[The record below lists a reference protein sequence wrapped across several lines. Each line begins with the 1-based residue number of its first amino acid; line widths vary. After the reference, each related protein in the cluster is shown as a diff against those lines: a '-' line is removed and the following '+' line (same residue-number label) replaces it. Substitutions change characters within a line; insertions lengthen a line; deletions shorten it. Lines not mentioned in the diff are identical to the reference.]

1 MFTVPHLVAFYDM
14 QEVTVGE
21 FYSPP
26 PTGGWLTIY
35 IYLQIFT
42 VPHLVAFYD
51 MQEVTV
57 SEFYS
62 PPPTGGHIT
71 RTLCNKVTLLHSQ
84 NY

>member
-1 MFTVPHLVAFYDM
+1 MEILFL
-14 QEVTVGE
+14 
-21 FYSPP
+21 PP
-26 PTGGWLTIY
+26 PYRYIHHYNTLPTGSWLTIY

-71 RTLCNKVTLLHSQ
+71 RTLCNKVTLLHLE
-84 NY
+84 